1 VSLDLIYGLPYQTPE
16 SFALGVERIIEMS
29 PDRISL
35 FNYAHLP
42 QLFKPQRR
50 IDEKLIPPSV
60 VKLEILRDT
69 IAALVEAGYVFIGMD
84 HFARPDD
91 ELAKAQREGTLYRNF
106 QGYSTHADCDLVAL
120 GTTAI
125 GMVGDSYTQNVK
137 DLDAYY
143 ARIDAD
149 ELPVYRG
156 VELDSDDRVRR
167 RIITEIICHFRLDF
181 ASVER
186 AYGIEFARYFEPELE
201 ALRQMQADGLIE
213 LDAQGLQVLPRGRL
227 LVRNVCMVFDRYL
240 QSPGEQRYSKVI

>member
-1 VSLDLIYGLPYQTPE
+1 
-16 SFALGVERIIEMS
+16 
-29 PDRISL
+29 
-35 FNYAHLP
+35 
-42 QLFKPQRR
+42 
-50 IDEKLIPPSV
+50 
-60 VKLEILRDT
+60 
-69 IAALVEAGYVFIGMD
+69 
-84 HFARPDD
+84 
-91 ELAKAQREGTLYRNF
+91 
-106 QGYSTHADCDLVAL
+106 
-120 GTTAI
+120 
-125 GMVGDSYTQNVK
+125 VK

-240 QSPGEQRYSKVI
+240 QSQGEQRYSKVI